1 MALAQLCWI
10 TIWQGDLVK
19 AKRIGEEAVASAGAV
34 PDWFSGVAHCMLAQA
49 HFYDGDPERCIEM
62 LLGVGGG
69 HELPELDPL
78 SRIAWFSLLAEAGWA
93 VGRRA
98 EAAEWAELATVQASS
113 LGLVLRTGF
122 GQLAQA
128 VARQG
133 GSPGDAAKHAVNAAE
148 SFAKA
153 GDRVDAGRAHLLAGV
168 LLGEAGDTERAR
180 EEIAQARAL
189 FSACGANLFQSMA
202 VREERRLNARGP
214 RRRDAHTGELT
225 RRELEVARLAG
236 TGLTNRQIAS
246 ELFVS
251 PRTVE
256 VHLSRILAKLDVPTR
271 AAIAGAL
278 AGSGGDK

>member
-1 MALAQLCWI
+1 MSQIVIPEFHSAVI
-10 TIWQGDLVK
+10 RIPSRTI
-19 AKRIGEEAVASAGAV
+19 APS
-34 PDWFSGVAHCMLAQA
+34 
-49 HFYDGDPERCIEM
+49 
-62 LLGVGGG
+62 
-69 HELPELDPL
+69 
-78 SRIAWFSLLAEAGWA
+78 
-93 VGRRA
+93 RRA
-98 EAAEWAELATVQASS
+98 ARLARTALSASSVGAGKLSDQASS